1 MWHVFVL
8 IRKAN
13 TLGKCYFV
21 INIEFVY
28 IYVCAFKTERMY
40 HNLAMFEKFF
50 FCCNVTY
57 ISI

>member
-40 HNLAMFEKFF
+40 HNLAIFEKFF
-50 FCCNVTY
+50 FVVM
-57 ISI
+57 